1 MENFSTINK
10 LVHIFS
16 SEGRVV
22 WVRLER
28 MKWMRS
34 QCTYSGIGTKRT
46 CWRTRCGRWGNNYK
60 WTRFPGLSGAIY
72 WQTEGSRRSR
82 AMWTA
87 DAQSPVHTTEGSR
100 LGIRAPPR
108 SEPEG
113 PWGPKA
119 MQRGKISSGV
129 WQLSSWWFRMRSRVV
144 WLQRSVF
151 QVEGWWIN
159 WAECYWDAKW
169 GKVRYRWNIHENQ
182 GVMGFCLW

>member
-28 MKWMRS
+28 MNEWDHRVHILALEPRGPPEGLDVGDEAIIING
-34 QCTYSGIGTKRT
+34 QGFLVWVVPFIDRPREVGDQGL
-46 CWRTRCGRWGNNYK
+46 CGRLMPSLLY
-60 WTRFPGLSGAIY
+60 TPQR
-72 WQTEGSRRSR
+72 
-82 AMWTA
+82 
-87 DAQSPVHTTEGSR
+87 GSR
-100 LGIRAPPR
+100 LVITVTAPPR

-119 MQRGKISSGV
+119 MQRGKISNGV
-129 WQLSSWWFRMRSRVV
+129 WQLSSWWFRMKSRVV

-159 WAECYWDAKW
+159 WAECYWEAKW
-169 GKVRYRWNIHENQ
+169 GKVRYRWNIHENWP
-182 GVMGFCLW
+182 GTRE